1 MFDMIPWKRTG
12 GKEMTRFRREFENL
26 VERFFNVDFPFAGEF
41 FKEDRWAPRVDIVER
56 EGDIRVKAEIPGV
69 DVKDIEL
76 KLDGRI
82 LTIKGEKKKEKE
94 EKQEN
99 YYRLERSS
107 GFFHR
112 SLELPAEVDP
122 ESVEARFKKG
132 VLTVVLKKIKTTSAK
147 SIEIQSS

>member
-26 VERFFNVDFPFAGEF
+26 VNRFFSTDFPFAGEF
-41 FKEDRWAPRVDIVER
+41 FKEDRWTPRVDIVER

-69 DVKDIEL
+69 DVKDIDL

-112 SLELPAEVDP
+112 SLELPAEVDAKT
-122 ESVEARFKKG
+122 VEARFKKG
-132 VLTVVLKKIKTTSAK
+132 VLTVVLKKIKTTVAK
-147 SIEIQSS
+147 AIEIQTS